1 MCSVSWSRGGG
12 RLVVVMNRDER
23 RDRPAARP
31 PRRWPGAA
39 GGFVAPVDA
48 AAGGTWIAARRDGL
62 VVALLN
68 HHPARRAAAGGAAVP
83 PRISRG
89 GVVTALVAEAGVP
102 DAARLRGLGLTG
114 FAPFRLFAIG
124 PRTPPRVFT
133 WDGDRLVSRRL
144 DPRCGFLTSSSWS
157 PASVLPARHAR
168 FRAFRRAHPWPTR
181 AHLSALHADTTAAR
195 GTAWAICMARDDA
208 RTVSTTSVEVR
219 PRGVSMRYL
228 SR

>member
-1 MCSVSWSRGGG
+1 MCSVSWIRGGG
-12 RLVVVMNRDER
+12 RLVVLMNRDER

-62 VVALLN
+62 VLALLN
-68 HHPARRAAAGGAAVP
+68 HHPPRPAADAAGPSRV
-83 PRISRG
+83 SRG
-89 GVVTALVAEAGVP
+89 RLVTALAAESGVP
-102 DAARLRGLGLTG
+102 DASRVRALGLDG
-114 FAPFRLFAIG
+114 FAPFRLFAVG

-133 WDGDRLVSRRL
+133 WDGVRLVHRRL
-144 DPRCGFLTSSSWS
+144 EPRCGFLTSSSWS

-168 FRAFRRAHPWPTR
+168 FRAFRRAHPRPTR
-181 AHLSALHADTTAAR
+181 ADLAALHADPTAAR

-208 RTVSTTSVEVR
+208 RTVSTTTVDVG
-219 PRGVSMRYL
+219 PDGVSMRYQP
-228 SR
+228 R